1 MAIGLLV
8 LAAAA
13 ASSLLLALLLRLG
26 SLVSTLLVAYVLYVG
41 NLGLVGLLLSP
52 TRDVTPHGL
61 ALAELVILTAALGMW
76 WAKGRPGPVGVG
88 ARAAF
93 REVVSDPVTLL
104 FLVLVL
110 GLLGYE
116 GLLAS
121 SPPNNMDSLTYH
133 LAKAAAWKEHGGYYW
148 IPNSP
153 EVEINEYQPL
163 AEQQVMFVFAATGS
177 GALYALPQFLSE
189 LAVLLA
195 VYGSARGLG
204 FGVRS
209 GTRAA
214 CLTATFSFVAL
225 EAVTGQVDLVAAA
238 FPVVAVSLLL
248 SGGAL
253 EGAFAG
259 ASVAF
264 GFGTKLTTALVFPIV
279 LAIAVIQGRRVA
291 TWALAGGVAGFV
303 SVGMWGYVENAVHT
317 GHVLGLGTGPVQFRG
332 SPAYPGSVANAFYL
346 MYGLMDRSVLSNHTI
361 AVLGL
366 AGVVAAFV
374 AACRGWRRSGARG
387 AAGDAAEVAVP
398 FFAPYLVIGGA
409 ALVAFTAA
417 RSGFPIRGPSGILGP
432 LEADLNMTY
441 TRISN
446 EDYSALGP
454 VGIVGLLGAAALSVA
469 AYLRARASISE
480 LVLASTLPVFLVL
493 ISLESRWHVF
503 LIRFFLLPAVLTAPL
518 LARLLRNRVVALAY
532 LAVAALSIG
541 LTITRDQP
549 KPLDNPYGHGRPW
562 ALTQVSALDTNSD
575 TPAAR
580 ALADYQQ
587 VLPAHACIGALLG
600 QSEPSYLL
608 YGPHFEHHVFYLPP
622 DDPLTAAY
630 RDGVDYVVI
639 SESNYAGSAGAFEA
653 AGWRTQGLGGS
664 DNPYWLLATAPG
676 AADGR
681 CAT

>member
-1 MAIGLLV
+1 MALGLLV
-8 LAAAA
+8 LALAA
-13 ASSLLLALLLRLG
+13 ASSLFLALLLRLG
-26 SLVSTLLVAYVLYVG
+26 SLVSTLLVAYVIYVG
-41 NLGLVGLLLSP
+41 NLALVGLLLSP

-61 ALAELVILTAALGMW
+61 ALAEIVILTAALGTWRAM
-76 WAKGRPGPVGVG
+76 GRPGLATFS
-88 ARAAF
+88 ARAAL

-104 FLVLVL
+104 YLVLVL
-110 GLLGYE
+110 ALLAYE

-148 IPNSP
+148 IPNAP

-177 GALYALPQFLSE
+177 GALYALPQFLAE
-189 LAVLLA
+189 LAVLAA
-195 VYGSARGLG
+195 VFGSTRRLG

-225 EAVTGQVDLVAAA
+225 EAVTGQVDLVAAS

-248 SGGAL
+248 NGGPL
-253 EGAFAG
+253 EAAFAG
-259 ASVAF
+259 TSVAF
-264 GFGTKLTTALVFPIV
+264 GLGTKLTTALVLPIV
-279 LAIAVIQGRRVA
+279 IAIALIQSRRVV

-303 SVGMWGYVENAVHT
+303 TVGMWGYVENALHT

-346 MYGLMDRSVLSNHTI
+346 MYGLMDLSVLSNRTI
-361 AVLGL
+361 TVLAVGGGVGAAAAAGL
-366 AGVVAAFV
+366 
-374 AACRGWRRSGARG
+374 GWRRRG
-387 AAGDAAEVAVP
+387 AGGAAADAAGVAVP

-417 RSGFPIRGPSGILGP
+417 RWGFPIRGPNGVLAP

-454 VGIVGLLGAAALSVA
+454 VGIVALLVA
-469 AYLRARASISE
+469 AVLAVVGYIRRRASVSE
-480 LVLASTLPVFLVL
+480 LVLASTIPVFLIL

-518 LARLLRNRVVALAY
+518 LARLLRNRAVAVAY
-532 LAVAALSIG
+532 LAVGALSIG

-562 ALTQVSALDTNSD
+562 TLTQVTALDTNSD
-575 TPAAR
+575 SIVAR
-580 ALADYQQ
+580 ALADYQLA
-587 VLPAHACIGALLG
+587 VPPHACIGALLG
-600 QSEPSYLL
+600 ESEPSYLL

-622 DDPLTAAY
+622 GDPLTTAY
-630 RDGVDYVVI
+630 RYGVDYVVI
-639 SESNYAGSAGAFEA
+639 SGGTYAGSAGVFET
-653 AGWRTQGLGGS
+653 AGWRTQGLGSS
-664 DNPYWLLATAPG
+664 DNPYWLLAIAPN
-676 AADGR
+676 AAAGR
-681 CAT
+681 CMT